1 MAVEC
6 FHKASLVHDDIE
18 DNDSLRY
25 GEPTLHEAYG
35 VPFALNVGDFL
46 LGEGYR
52 LIGDCDVPA
61 ENRVAMLQA
70 AAAGHRVL
78 CVGQGAELAWV
89 RSPRPLRSTEVL
101 EIFQQKTSP
110 AFEVALRL
118 GAAYAGVHA
127 EFGDVIGRY
136 SAALGIAYQI
146 RDDLEDIKG
155 ETDDFSA
162 MRPSLPL
169 AILSRARPGG
179 CRRSGPCST
188 HVEPHGHRGE
198 QRRLA
203 AMLDELGV
211 VDRAEAL
218 LEAYK
223 EEAIRSLIPLQNAS
237 LKGLLRRVI
246 SKIFAPEAKEW
257 CREFE
262 ARNAASRPIGAENSR
277 LIRPP

>member
-1 MAVEC
+1 VEC
-6 FHKASLVHDDIE
+6 FHKASLIHDDIE

-25 GEPTLHEAYG
+25 GEPTLHETYG

-78 CVGQGAELAWV
+78 CMGQGAELAWS
-89 RSPRPLRSTEVL
+89 RSPKPLRSTEVL
-101 EIFQQKTSP
+101 EIFRQKTSP

-118 GAAYAGVHA
+118 GAAYAGVHV
-127 EFGDVIGRY
+127 EFGDVMGRY
-136 SAALGIAYQI
+136 STALGIAYQI
-146 RDDLEDIKG
+146 RDDLEDIEG

-169 AILSRARPGG
+169 AILTERVGSGSEERTLLDAMW
-179 CRRSGPCST
+179 RRTAGI
-188 HVEPHGHRGE
+188 GE

-203 AMLDELGV
+203 AMLDEYGV
-211 VDRAEAL
+211 VDRATAL

-223 EEAIRSLIPLQNAS
+223 EEAIRSVIPLQNAS

-246 SKIFAPEAKEW
+246 SKIFAPKAKEW
-257 CREFE
+257 CSEFE
-262 ARNAASRPIGAENSR
+262 ARNAASRPIGATNSR
-277 LIRPP
+277 